1 MNRIITLLS
10 CLFLLFSIKTKA
22 QCSTTPAQVSDITLS
37 VNAGSLSV
45 NWNEVS
51 ADTRYLVI
59 GREASETTFTPLN
72 GTTYTTGANLN
83 FMAATTLGGD
93 NSKLL
98 ANTSNESV
106 NISGLEEGKTYH
118 ITIFAF
124 CNNGKL
130 YNTNIT
136 NEANSDSILFTINYC
151 SISSNSASDTDIN
164 SISTDGFSNSDAGG
178 TESTEYYDN
187 TNLSPIEIFRDTV
200 FDLDLNVSSSS
211 TEASQ
216 VIVWIDFNRDGDFN
230 DSSESIDFGEISA
243 NTTSTL
249 TQAIEVPVN
258 ATLGTTRLRVVIKEG
273 TSDPSNCGNQN
284 GIEVEDYSI
293 NINTINTS
301 DVLNIS
307 NNSTSNTI
315 TANEQTVDFGG
326 IDSGVGFESIFFEI
340 KDDSNFPDGKNT
352 EVSQMT
358 LREGNNNTFNWD
370 GLDLNKVVITYSDN
384 SDFTSASTLILTSA
398 EVTQTANSLSLD
410 LSSSTI
416 NILDNTSKYFKIN
429 LFLDETLPVDSDQS
443 LFQAEVTYNNLG
455 FSTTT
460 GSNGF
465 LSEINSGNDIL
476 GPELTINVEASQLI
490 FTNTFLSDYFVNI
503 NFETITVQA
512 KDINGNLDTDY
523 SNEIT
528 LSSDDLN
535 GIDISV
541 DATNSV
547 LAENGEANFNAI
559 FYDEIAT
566 AETLQATDG
575 TLTSNSSSSFNVIET
590 DADTQIESPTAQI
603 LPSTVI
609 AADHTSSGTPI
620 EVFRFD
626 IEDLGTSDGLS
637 TFVTEIKFTSADN
650 NTANFQDV
658 INNISLSDGTQT
670 YIADS
675 FTTTQDTITLSFAAT
690 PIEVNDA
697 STLTLTASVELSNN
711 PIVDNSIIAL
721 EIDTSNHEFS
731 STNQGSNFEE
741 NQSNGIITG
750 PEITL
755 NVVATELI
763 FSKQPSNT
771 LIGQTIVPAVEVAA
785 VDINNNLDTDYSQD
799 ITLTPSGVSTIS
811 LSSILTEQAASGIA
825 TFDDLSYS
833 SIGIDNSLS
842 AEDNSAPTSLVSGTS
857 NLFEIL
863 GTFDETSLVNT
874 PVSQS
879 TNQIIEAASFTD
891 ASSTFEVFS
900 FSLNDTGPDGLSTN
914 VTRVSFTPSTEN
926 TADWSDHISGL
937 VLSDGTT
944 TYTPDSSTITDTEI
958 TLVFNTPIIIEDS
971 SSLELKVNAFLN
983 TTNIVDGAIISFEI
997 LTSNTAFSA
1006 NTSGSRFNSPY
1017 VTETITGPEITIDVV
1032 GTELAFSSQPTNT
1045 LIFQNMSTVE
1055 VSLSDVNGNEDTT
1068 STIQVNITSTGS
1080 LVGGTTSS
1088 QTSNAFASF
1097 GDIVHDATGTGLTL
1111 TANATGFTSI
1121 TSTSFDITDEEVIAL
1136 QDWDDT
1142 TPVWTI
1148 NSVSSLTNAGWDIN
1162 YFGEINTSNVN
1173 VNEFSNT
1180 LFSGEI
1186 FGINNLLAIT
1196 GASNPELIELVNVD
1210 VSNYN
1215 DISFSFDYEYLN
1227 LDDAV
1232 DVLSYE
1238 LFYDDVSQGEVS
1250 LLSTGTD
1257 QDLSGNINLSID
1269 ESGGEISNIRVTLK
1283 VFNNSLDEYIGIDN
1297 ISLLGKKASI
1307 DYVYDG
1313 TSWSPENPDGIA
1325 TIQDNLT
1332 VESGTTSLN
1341 SINFCNNLQID
1352 AGATLNLNA
1361 ATTFSGDIIN
1371 DGELNATDADL
1382 EFKGSTAQ
1390 NLTSSTKINVKSIK
1404 LSNSNNLTLDTDID
1418 LFETL
1423 TIDAGNINIT
1433 TNDTLTLRSNAL
1445 GTASIG
1451 QIANGSSISGGIIIE
1466 QFIPQSNRAFRYLSS
1481 PISTTTSINDNW
1493 QEGQNNNSG
1502 EISNYNENWNDYV
1515 ANGHNNNNNPG
1526 FGTHITGSNTGSD
1539 GFDETLTGNSSIFS
1553 WDNSFQQWNSISNTQ
1568 SNSLI
1573 AGNAY
1578 TVLIRGDRSTSL
1590 FSNSV
1595 VGGATT
1601 LRIKDNAENLVY
1613 GNTNVNSNLL
1623 NSEAIGSWNLI
1634 GNLYQAKVDMQQLT
1648 NNSTD
1653 IQTNYYYVYDPTL
1666 NQRGG
1671 YVAVD
1676 LNTIN
1681 GSPTPS
1687 SNQDKYLQPGQA
1699 FFIQN
1704 TGISPQ
1710 LSFQENYKK
1719 AGQVTNVVLNTSNN
1733 TDFKEVNIEVFKN
1746 QTLVD
1751 GAKVEFGSQYSDEVN
1766 FEDALKLWNN
1776 DESLA
1781 IKNNEDYLSIDKRN
1795 TLNQD
1800 TEINL
1805 FLWNFTSTNYIF
1817 KINITNVENAI
1828 LYDQYLETYTALES
1842 GQNSIDVE
1850 IDEAITESIDSN
1862 RFKIIF
1868 DPTTLNFENFEDS
1881 IEALS
1886 IYPNPNSGKLINIKG
1901 NYDFENIKVNIYD
1914 QFGRLINSPSIK
1926 QQQIDLE
1933 TALNPGI
1940 YFIEFNNGDIKS
1952 TKKLIVK

>member
-10 CLFLLFSIKTKA
+10 CLFLLFSIKANA
-22 QCSTTPAQVSDITLS
+22 QCSTTPSQVSSINLS

-45 NWNEVS
+45 SWNEVS
-51 ADTRYLVI
+51 TDTRYLVI
-59 GREASETTFTPLN
+59 GRETSETTFTPVD
-72 GTTYTTGANLN
+72 GTAYTAGASLN
-83 FMAATTLGGD
+83 FATAAIVGVD
-93 NSKLL
+93 DSKLL

-124 CNNGKL
+124 CNTGQL
-130 YNTNIT
+130 YNTSIT
-136 NEANSDSILFTINYC
+136 NEVNSDSILFTINYC
-151 SISSNSASDTDIN
+151 SASSNSASDTDIN
-164 SISTDGFSNSDAGG
+164 NITANNFSHSDAGG
-178 TESTEYYDN
+178 TESNEYYDN
-187 TNLSPIEIFRDTV
+187 TNLGPIEVYQDTE
-200 FDLDLNVSSSS
+200 FDLELDVSSSAS
-211 TEASQ
+211 EPSQ
-216 VIVWIDFNRDGDFN
+216 VVAWIDFNRDGDFS
-230 DSSESIDFGEISA
+230 DSGENIDFGEITLNS
-243 NTTSTL
+243 TTSL
-249 TQAIEVPVN
+249 TETIQVPTN
-258 ATLGTTRLRVVIKEG
+258 ATLGSTRLRVVIKEG
-273 TSDPSNCGNQN
+273 TSDPTNCGSQN

-315 TANEQTVDFGG
+315 TANEQTIDFGG

-340 KDDSNFPDGKNT
+340 KDDSNFSDGINT
-352 EVSQMT
+352 EVNQMT
-358 LREGNNNTFNWD
+358 LQEGDNNSFNWD
-370 GLDLNKVVITYSDN
+370 GLDLNKVVITHSDN
-384 SDFTSASTLILTSA
+384 SDFTSASTILLTSA
-398 EVTQTANSLSLD
+398 EVTQTGNSISLD
-410 LSSSTI
+410 LSSTTV
-416 NILDNTSKYFKIN
+416 NIADNTSKYFKIN
-429 LFLDETLPVDSDQS
+429 LFLDESLPTGSDQS
-443 LFQAEVTYNNLG
+443 LFQAEVTFNNSG
-455 FSTTT
+455 FTTTT

-465 LSEINSGNDIL
+465 LNEINSGNDLL
-476 GPELTINVEASQLI
+476 GPELTINVEASQLV
-490 FTNTFLSDYFVNI
+490 FTSTFLSDYFVNI
-503 NFETITVQA
+503 DFETISVQA
-512 KDINGNLDTDY
+512 QDINGNLDTDY
-523 SNEIT
+523 SNEVT

-535 GIDISV
+535 SIDISV

-547 LAENGEANFNAI
+547 FAENGEANFNAI
-559 FYDEIAT
+559 FYDEVAT

-575 TLTSNSSSSFNVIET
+575 TFSSNSSSSFDVIET
-590 DADTQIESPTAQI
+590 DSDTQIESPTTQI
-603 LPSTVI
+603 SSSTVI

-626 IEDLGTSDGLS
+626 IEDLATSDGLS

-658 INNISLSDGTQT
+658 INNINLSDGTQT
-670 YIADS
+670 YAPDS
-675 FTTTQDTITLSFAAT
+675 FTTTQDTITLNFTTT

-711 PIVDNSIIAL
+711 PIVDNSILAL
-721 EIDTSNHEFS
+721 EIDTANHEFS
-731 STNQGSNFEE
+731 SNNQGSNFEE
-741 NQSNGIITG
+741 NQSNEIISG

-763 FSKQPSNT
+763 FFQQPSNT
-771 LIGQTIVPAVEVAA
+771 LIGQTMIPAVEVAA
-785 VDINNNLDTDYSQD
+785 VDLNNNIDTDYSQNV
-799 ITLTPSGVSTIS
+799 TLTTSGVSTIS
-811 LSSILTEQAASGIA
+811 VSSTLTKQAIDGVAS
-825 TFDDLSYS
+825 FDDLNYS
-833 SIGIDNSLS
+833 TLGIDNSLS
-842 AEDNSAPTSLVSGTS
+842 AEDNSTPTSLVSGSS
-857 NLFEIL
+857 NLFDIL
-863 GTFDETSLVNT
+863 GTFDETSLVNA
-874 PVSQS
+874 PGSQS
-879 TNQIIEAASFTD
+879 TNQIIEAALFTD
-891 ASSTFEVFS
+891 ASSTFEVLS
-900 FSLNDTGPDGLSTN
+900 FSINDTGPDGLSTN
-914 VTRVSFTPSTEN
+914 VTQVSFTPSTEN

-944 TYTPDSSTITDTEI
+944 TYTPDSSTINDTEI
-958 TLVFNTPIIIEDS
+958 ILEFDTPIIVEDA

-983 TTNIVDGAIISFEI
+983 TANIVDGAIISFEI
-997 LTSNTAFSA
+997 ATSNAGFST

-1017 VTETITGPEITIDVV
+1017 VTETITGPEITVDVV
-1032 GTELAFSSQPTNT
+1032 GTELAFSAQPTNT

-1055 VSLSDVNGNEDTT
+1055 VSLTDINGNDDTT
-1068 STIQVNITSTGS
+1068 STIQVSITSTGS
-1080 LVGGTTSS
+1080 LIGGTTSS
-1088 QTSNAFASF
+1088 LTNSGFASF
-1097 GDIVHDATGTGLTL
+1097 DGIVHDSAGTGLTL
-1111 TANATGFTSI
+1111 TASAVDFTSI
-1121 TSTSFDITDEEVIAL
+1121 TSTNFDITDEEVIAL

-1142 TPVWTI
+1142 TPVWA
-1148 NSVSSLTNAGWDIN
+1148 VSSISSISGSGWDTDF
-1162 YFGEINTSNVN
+1162 YGEIQNNTGNVD
-1173 VNEFSNT
+1173 EFSN
-1180 LFSGEI
+1180 SGFQNEI
-1186 FGINNLLAIT
+1186 FGVNNLDAIT
-1196 GASNPELIELVNVD
+1196 GALNPELIELVNVD
-1210 VSNYN
+1210 VSNYD

-1238 LFYDDVSQGEVS
+1238 LFYDNVSQGDTS
-1250 LLSTGTD
+1250 LINTGTD
-1257 QDLSGNINLSID
+1257 QTASGNVNIAID
-1269 ESGGEISNIRVTLK
+1269 ESGGEISNVSVTLK
-1283 VFNNSLDEYIGIDN
+1283 VFNNDLLEYIAIDN
-1297 ISLLGKKASI
+1297 ISLTGKKTST
-1307 DYVYDG
+1307 DYIYDG

-1341 SINFCNNLQID
+1341 SVNFCNNLQVD
-1352 AGATLNLNA
+1352 SGATLNLNA
-1361 ATTFSGDIIN
+1361 ATTFSGDITN
-1371 DGELNATDADL
+1371 NGELDATNAEL
-1382 EFKGSTAQ
+1382 EFKGSTIQ
-1390 NLTSSTKINVKSIK
+1390 SLTSTNKINVKSIK

-1423 TIDAGNINIT
+1423 TIDAGNITIA
-1433 TNDTLTLRSNAL
+1433 TNDTLTLRSSAL

-1451 QIANGSSISGGIIIE
+1451 QLANGSTISGGIIIE

-1502 EISNYNENWNDYV
+1502 EISNYNENWSSYV
-1515 ANGHNNNNNPG
+1515 TDGNNQDNNPG

-1539 GFDETLTGNSSIFS
+1539 GFDETITGNSSIFS

-1590 FSNSV
+1590 FSNSI
-1595 VGGATT
+1595 VGGSTT

-1613 GNTNVNSNLL
+1613 GTTNVNTSLL

-1634 GNLYQAKVDMQQLT
+1634 GNLYQAKVDMQQIT

-1653 IQTNYYYVYDPTL
+1653 IQSNYYYVYDPTL
-1666 NQRGG
+1666 NERGG

-1704 TGISPQ
+1704 TGVSPQ

-1719 AGQVTNVVLNTSNN
+1719 AGQVTNVVLSTSNDE
-1733 TDFKEVNIEVFKN
+1733 DFKEISVEVFKN

-1751 GAKVEFGSQYSDEVN
+1751 GSKVEFGSQYSDEVN

-1776 DESLA
+1776 DESLV
-1781 IKNNEDYLSIDKRN
+1781 INNNEDFLSIDKRN
-1795 TLNQD
+1795 SINQD

-1805 FLWNFTSTNYIF
+1805 FLWNFTSTNYTF
-1817 KINITNVENAI
+1817 KINVTHIDGAI
-1828 LYDQYLETYTALES
+1828 FYDNYLDTYTELEN
-1842 GQNSIDVE
+1842 GQNSININ
-1850 IDEAITESIDSN
+1850 IDEAIAESIDSN

-1868 DPTTLNFENFEDS
+1868 DPTTLDLDNFEDS

-1901 NYDFENIKVNIYD
+1901 NSDFDNIKVNIYD
-1914 QFGRLINSPSIK
+1914 QFGRLISSPSIK
-1926 QQQIDLE
+1926 QQQINFK
-1933 TALNPGI
+1933 TALNPGL
-1940 YFIEFNNGDIKS
+1940 YFVEFKNDNNKS